1 MISKSMDFLNAIKSG
16 KKTTFAEYKKQNI
29 STQKKEISIDEDYI
43 NNTKDS
49 EIIYRTE
56 ELIDKCEEFVLDT
69 LLYDKPLLITHHL
82 GYKNFITEMLHIF
95 QNNIDVIIQEKDEQ
109 ESDSEDDLDI
119 SDLYYYDTDKL

>member
-1 MISKSMDFLNAIKSG
+1 MKPESMNFLNAIKSG
-16 KKTTFAEYKKQNI
+16 DKTTFTEHKKQNSFI
-29 STQKKEISIDEDYI
+29 QNKEISIDENYI
-43 NNTKDS
+43 NNVKDS
-49 EIIYRTE
+49 EIISRTE

-69 LLYDKPLLITHHL
+69 LLYDKPLLIKHHL

-109 ESDSEDDLDI
+109 ESDSEDELDI